1 MKSLHWYVVVLI
13 SVTVALVASYDSLMS
28 KQLVLDANSGHEIQ
42 ISSDADHH
50 GGSSSLELTRT
61 ERQIELACSL
71 DNSGYQW
78 PYCNLSFVLGAAAEG
93 VDLSD
98 FDELTVKTSVSGP
111 TDELRVYLIAAIQ
124 SESTQMADSLRK
136 YQEVEFTPQR
146 FGNEVTIP
154 LKLFKTSTWWLERYG
169 TSMLD
174 ADIQLDNIVMLQLS
188 SATNAQPGDYQIT
201 FEQVVI
207 SGKIISR
214 SNLYL
219 MIIAMWAL
227 AALALVAI
235 QNRSTK
241 KKLTASIQRTT
252 QLKQLNEALE
262 LQSKTYQRASQR
274 DPLTGV
280 YNRSALR
287 IQADRWLAQIE
298 ERGDRLS
305 MVLFDIDYFKA
316 INDNHG
322 HAIGDSVLVQVAKY
336 CNEHI
341 RQQDMLVRWGGEE
354 FAIFCPQTEL
364 QFAEM
369 LANKIRLGMQQESWP
384 NGLKVTASFGVS
396 EYFSGEPFKDFINRA
411 DQALY
416 FSKQHGRNMVS
427 VTGLE

>member
-13 SVTVALVASYDSLMS
+13 GITIALVTSYDSVMS
-28 KQLVLDANSGHEIQ
+28 KQLVLDAHSGHEIQ
-42 ISSDADHH
+42 ISSDSDQN
-50 GGSSSLELTRT
+50 GGTSSVQLNRT
-61 ERQIELACSL
+61 EHQLDLTCSL

-78 PYCNLSFVLGAAAEG
+78 PYCNLSFVLGSAVQG

-98 FDELTVKTSVSGP
+98 FDELTVKVSVTGP
-111 TDELRVYLIAAIQ
+111 SHQLRVYLITAINAGSQ
-124 SESTQMADSLRK
+124 QIGDSERK
-136 YQEVEFTPQR
+136 YQEVEFTPER
-146 FGNEVTIP
+146 FDNQVTIP
-154 LKLFKTSTWWLERYG
+154 LKMFKTSSWWLEQYG

-174 ADIQLDNIVMLQLS
+174 ADIQLDNVVMLQVS
-188 SATNAQPGDYQIT
+188 SGTNALPGNYEIR
-201 FEQVVI
+201 FEQAIVTGKVI
-207 SGKIISR
+207 QR
-214 SNLYL
+214 TTLYL
-219 MIIAMWAL
+219 LIIAMWAL

-235 QNRSTK
+235 HSRTTK
-241 KKLTASIQRTT
+241 RQLNASIKRTT

-262 LQSKTYQRASQR
+262 LQSKTYQNASQR

-305 MVLFDIDYFKA
+305 MVLFDIDHFKA

-322 HAIGDSVLVQVAKY
+322 HESGDAVLIQVTKY
-336 CNEHI
+336 CAEHI

-364 QFAEM
+364 QYAEM
-369 LANKIRLGMQQESWP
+369 MANKIRLGMQQQSWP
-384 NGLKVTASFGVS
+384 NGLQVTASFGVS
-396 EYFSGEPFKDFINRA
+396 EYYSGEPFKDFINRA

-416 FSKQHGRNMVS
+416 FSKQNGRNMVS